1 MSHSSADSLK
11 DLLKATSRSFYLT
24 LRVLPA
30 AVRPQIG
37 LNCRFLT
44 ASIRQ
49 KPSKTGF

>member
-1 MSHSSADSLK
+1 MN
-11 DLLKATSRSFYLT
+11 DLLNQTSRSFCLT
-24 LRVLPA
+24 LLVLSA
-30 AVRPQIG
+30 RVRPQIG